1 MISLSNRKES
11 SKDLTDNWR
20 NASGSDSVRILSTMQ
35 HRLEQTIG
43 REFIFSVI
51 MMQNI
56 LLTVKAYLDGKIH
69 NGTLSVMD
77 SPPQSPDFNIIEA
90 V

>member
-1 MISLSNRKES
+1 MHLA
-11 SKDLTDNWR
+11 L
-20 NASGSDSVRILSTMQ
+20 ILSEFYPPCNIVWNK
-35 HRLEQTIG
+35 RLAG
-43 REFIFSVI
+43 NSFFSVI